1 MGPHEGARMKG
12 AVLVLG
18 GASEIGFGI
27 ARGYAAR
34 GHVVHLA
41 ARNVRRLEP
50 LVADLKLRGA
60 PAATAHEW
68 DVLDYGA
75 TEKLLDA
82 LDPAPAIVVCA
93 VGLLTSPDTDLL
105 FRTNFNGPALAL
117 EAAARRLEA
126 TGRGLIIGLSSVA
139 GDRGRS
145 GNPLYGP
152 AKSGFTSYLSALRN
166 RLFRSGVRVM
176 TVKPGPVATRMLTKR
191 PPFTCTVDDVTR
203 AVLKA
208 DDRGRDVVYVRWIW
222 WPIMTAIRLLPEP
235 LFKRLTLG

>member
-1 MGPHEGARMKG
+1 MKP

-34 GHVVHLA
+34 GHAVHLA
-41 ARNVRRLEP
+41 ARNAKRLDP

-60 PAATAHEW
+60 PVATAHEW
-68 DVLDYGA
+68 DILDYA
-75 TEKLLDA
+75 AIEPLLDS
-82 LDPAPAIVVCA
+82 LDPAPGIVVCA

-105 FRTNFNGPALAL
+105 FRTNFNGPILAL
-117 EAAARRLEA
+117 EAAARRFEA
-126 TGRGLIIGLSSVA
+126 KREGLIIGISSVA

-152 AKSGFTSYLSALRN
+152 AKSGFTAYLSALRN
-166 RLFRSGVRVM
+166 RLFKTGVRVM

-191 PPFTCTVDDVTR
+191 APFTCTVDDVTR

-208 DDRGRDVVYVRWIW
+208 DARGRDVIYVGWIW
-222 WPIMTAIRLLPEP
+222 WPIMTVIRLLPEP